1 MAFGDG
7 DGVGAGV
14 EGLGELLLAGLQRGF
29 GALLLGDVA
38 QGGHAA
44 GLVVDGDQAAGNHAG
59 QGLAV
64 FVIDR
69 HGDIVQGFVANHL
82 FDAPGTFGGLGPQA
96 DFFGSVADHVLGVP
110 AESLGECRIDLDELT
125 AVLARHADRIGA
137 GLEQAGE
144 FFFRAGQALLTFN
157 LVGDVEQGAGHAQ
170 RVALFV
176 AVQPRAAF
184 DVARGTVFE
193 LDAVGDLVV
202 AGRAFAQAAI
212 GLAHSAAFHF
222 RHAFEKRLEGFVKG
236 CWLKAV
242 QLGRTRRAV
251 KHAAGD
257 VPVPG
262 AQLR

>member
-1 MAFGDG
+1 MVDHH
-7 DGVGAGV
+7 
-14 EGLGELLLAGLQRGF
+14 
-29 GALLLGDVA
+29 GDVV
-38 QGGHAA
+38 QR
-44 GLVVDGDQAAGNHAG
+44 LVADHPFN
-59 QGLAV
+59 
-64 FVIDR
+64 
-69 HGDIVQGFVANHL
+69 
-82 FDAPGTFGGLGPQA
+82 APGAFGGLGPQA
-96 DFFGSVADHVLGVP
+96 DLFGGVAQHLLGAP
-110 AESLGECRIDLDELT
+110 AKHLGKGRVDLDELA
-125 AVLARHADRIGA
+125 AVLAGHADRVGA

-144 FFFRAGQALLTFN
+144 LFFGAGQALFALDLF
-157 LVGDVEQGAGHAQ
+157 GDVQQGAGHAQ

-222 RHAFEKRLEGFVKG
+222 RHAFEKRVEGFVKG